1 VRHARCPRN
10 RASNGRAHAR
20 PAARAVTRGKPLR
33 MEHGGYRGTI
43 WRRSGCQR
51 ENTSVSLT
59 FTGPQMSWLFEV
71 PWRNLPGQVQGRG
84 SNHRLQENG
93 MPKIKHIAL
102 STQDV
107 DKTAKFYIDVFGMK
121 EIAKI
126 DSPGAR
132 GYYLSDGDL
141 NLAILNFK
149 NDDVAGVE
157 RGKGWSGIHHIGF
170 QVESLEAITERLK
183 NAGSEP
189 REDINKAL
197 GVGQY
202 GHRTGNVEVKYTAPD
217 GVTVD
222 VSETGW
228 VGTSGL

>member
-1 VRHARCPRN
+1 
-10 RASNGRAHAR
+10 
-20 PAARAVTRGKPLR
+20 
-33 MEHGGYRGTI
+33 
-43 WRRSGCQR
+43 
-51 ENTSVSLT
+51 
-59 FTGPQMSWLFEV
+59 
-71 PWRNLPGQVQGRG
+71 
-84 SNHRLQENG
+84 

-107 DKTAKFYIDVFGMK
+107 DKTAKFYIEVFGMK

-149 NDDVAGVE
+149 NDAAAGVE

-170 QVESLEAITERLK
+170 QVDSLEAIAEKLAE
-183 NAGSEP
+183 AGAP
-189 REDINKAL
+189 RRDDIHQAL
-197 GVGQY
+197 GVGQ
-202 GHRTGNVEVKYTAPD
+202 GRQPHGNVEVKYTGPD

-222 VSETGW
+222 VS
-228 VGTSGL
+228 